1 MNVVLLIAT
10 IFAAACQ
17 TNEAGVSVTQQEKRV
32 LRAKEDL
39 EKERRRLSQ
48 LQDSLSIKIQLN
60 VDQGMSSESANAV
73 EQGMIDIHKAVVEA
87 AETNL
92 TTQKELLGVMSEHS
106 R

>member
-1 MNVVLLIAT
+1 
-10 IFAAACQ
+10 
-17 TNEAGVSVTQQEKRV
+17 
-32 LRAKEDL
+32 
-39 EKERRRLSQ
+39 
-48 LQDSLSIKIQLN
+48 
-60 VDQGMSSESANAV
+60 MSSESANAV